1 MSEGTEERGTSRARF
16 LGGAAVLAGMAAGA
30 GAFAREGKSADGR
43 SYVSGNFMLD
53 LDGAKSGFLKS
64 VDGGGIKADV
74 IQEPPG
80 ESYYSKKHIGNPK
93 YEEFEIAIG
102 AAMSK
107 AVYDWIST
115 SWQGNHT
122 RKSGSIIA
130 ADFQLNAVA
139 QRDFFNALLTETT
152 IPSADAGSK
161 DPAYMTLKFAPELTR
176 KGKPSGGKLSGPG
189 KGEQKLWLPSNFRLT
204 IDKVDCSKVSK
215 IDSFTIKQ
223 SVASDDVGEQ
233 RDYLKEPGK
242 LEFPNLTITVA
253 ETGLD
258 DWERWHED
266 FVINGNNGQESEKNG
281 SLVFLSSN
289 RADELFEIR
298 FFNLG
303 IFSLSQDKAEANAD
317 TIKRWKAELYCER
330 MEFASKAAAIA

>member
-1 MSEGTEERGTSRARF
+1 MSEGTDERATSRARF

-30 GAFAREGKSADGR
+30 GALAREGKSADGR
-43 SYVSGNFMLD
+43 SYVAGNFMLD
-53 LDGAKSGFLKS
+53 LDGVKSGFLKS

-74 IQEPPG
+74 IEEPAG
-80 ESYYSKKHIGNPK
+80 EDYYAKKHIGQPK
-93 YEEFEIAIG
+93 YEEFEIQIG

-115 SWQGNHT
+115 SWQGSHT
-122 RKSGSIIA
+122 RKSGSVIA

-139 QRDFFNALLTETT
+139 QRDFFDALLTEVT
-152 IPSADAGSK
+152 IPAADAGSK

-189 KGEQKLWLPSNFRLT
+189 KGEQKQWLPSNFRLT
-204 IDKVDCSKVSK
+204 IGKLDCSKVSK

-223 SVASDDVGEQ
+223 TVATDDVGSE
-233 RDYLKEPGK
+233 RDYAKEPGK
-242 LEFPNLTITVA
+242 LEFPNLSITMS
-253 ETGLD
+253 ETGIA
-258 DWERWHED
+258 DWEAWHED
-266 FVINGNNGQESEKNG
+266 FVIQGNNGQESEKNG

-289 RADELFEIR
+289 RADELLEIK

-303 IFSLSQDKAEANAD
+303 IFKLAPDKAEANSD
-317 TIKRWKAELYCER
+317 QVKRWTAELYCER
-330 MEFASKAAAIA
+330 MEFVYKAGATG